1 MIQSGN
7 ARNEIDT
14 GVAMGRQVKDVT
26 NGRLNPEQ
34 VSKHPGRGI
43 VTRVNPEGLKALR
56 ILAVEQDRTL
66 QSLAIEALNDLLVK
80 YGEAAII
87 KHPLLQK

>member
-1 MIQSGN
+1 
-7 ARNEIDT
+7 
-14 GVAMGRQVKDVT
+14 MGRQAKKTTSSWLKPD
-26 NGRLNPEQ
+26 Q
-34 VSKHPGRGI
+34 VRKHAGRGI

-80 YGEAAII
+80 YGQARII
-87 KHPLLQK
+87 KHPLLEE

>member
-1 MIQSGN
+1 
-7 ARNEIDT
+7 
-14 GVAMGRQVKDVT
+14 MGRQAKKTT
-26 NGRLNPEQ
+26 NAWLKPEQ
-34 VSKHPGRGI
+34 VTKHPGRGI

-80 YGEAAII
+80 YGQTRIV
-87 KHPLLQK
+87 KHPLLED

>member
-1 MIQSGN
+1 
-7 ARNEIDT
+7 
-14 GVAMGRQVKDVT
+14 MGRQVNDVT
-26 NGRLNPEQ
+26 NGSLNTGQ
-34 VSKHPGRGI
+34 VGRNPGRGI

-80 YGEAAII
+80 YGQAGII
-87 KHPLLQK
+87 KHPLLEK

>member
-1 MIQSGN
+1 
-7 ARNEIDT
+7 
-14 GVAMGRQVKDVT
+14 MGRQVKNVT
-26 NGRLNPEQ
+26 NGWLNPEQ
-34 VSKHPGRGI
+34 VGKQPGRGI

-80 YGEAAII
+80 YGQARIV
-87 KHPLLQK
+87 KHPLLEE